1 MKISDAEFDILLT
14 KAIYRAAKLDYC
26 AAPTDDEL
34 DEIIHPSLRFRRR
47 LKAMLSNHGRYI
59 RSYRRPIY
67 LRVLRTAAIFLIAF
81 TVLLGAAM
89 AVSPTVRAAVTD
101 FVRSWFE
108 DRTIYQTS
116 GHELDREWVFEYIPE
131 GFELSDRIINE
142 IKQFSVYQDSNGVY
156 IFIIISSG
164 KQTIDNEHSDFYQTR
179 INGKAADIY
188 ESNVR
193 AYPNT
198 VLVYDD
204 RSDVFITLVSEID
217 IDEIIKIAEHIK

>member
-116 GHELDREWVFEYIPE
+116 DTNWTE
-131 GFELSDRIINE
+131 
-142 IKQFSVYQDSNGVY
+142 NG
-156 IFIIISSG
+156 SL
-164 KQTIDNEHSDFYQTR
+164 
-179 INGKAADIY
+179 
-188 ESNVR
+188 
-193 AYPNT
+193 NT
-198 VLVYDD
+198 YRKVLN
-204 RSDVFITLVSEID
+204 
-217 IDEIIKIAEHIK
+217 